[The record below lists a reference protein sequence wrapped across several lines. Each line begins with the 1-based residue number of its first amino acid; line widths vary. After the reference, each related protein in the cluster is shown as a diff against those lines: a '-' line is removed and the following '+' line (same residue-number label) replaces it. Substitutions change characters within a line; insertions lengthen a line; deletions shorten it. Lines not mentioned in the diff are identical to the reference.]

1 MPCENEEFDD
11 LANRLVG
18 DRFSIEREIR
28 AGAFGRVVEAHD
40 LVLGRRVAIKV
51 IPLRGARPKE
61 AQALL
66 HEARAAASAGP
77 SAVAVYDVLS
87 PSAGI
92 AIVMELVQRGS
103 LIAAARTGIA
113 RGRGIALALAVSQS
127 VAAIHDHCIL
137 HLDLHPGSLLL
148 RDDDS
153 VVVTDFGLAQFAKST
168 GLSRGGH
175 KKNWTAPE
183 LIGYGLASTQADV
196 YAAGPRRRLD
206 RPSVR
211 RGIRAR
217 GEVAGAAREDGQLA
231 PIGPMHCRAS

>member
-18 DRFSIEREIR
+18 DRFSIEREIG

-92 AIVMELVQRGS
+92 AKKRPRPVGAAASVSALERCYLAQMLSMYVFVLTYTSICCIWLRSQEVVVRLNVAVNGPLELGWRDSPVFSHQVQPLPA
-103 LIAAARTGIA
+103 LIA
-113 RGRGIALALAVSQS
+113 
-127 VAAIHDHCIL
+127 IL
-137 HLDLHPGSLLL
+137 
-148 RDDDS
+148 
-153 VVVTDFGLAQFAKST
+153 
-168 GLSRGGH
+168 
-175 KKNWTAPE
+175 
-183 LIGYGLASTQADV
+183 
-196 YAAGPRRRLD
+196 
-206 RPSVR
+206 
-211 RGIRAR
+211 
-217 GEVAGAAREDGQLA
+217 
-231 PIGPMHCRAS
+231 M